1 MRQTIP
7 MILGGALITAMQ
19 LPLPVHLLDLFGTAV
34 FALTGA
40 LRAITKQL
48 DLMGAVVLAIV
59 TALGGGMMRDALIG
73 RHPPAAFIDETYLLI
88 AIVTGL
94 LTFFWGRRI
103 QEQES
108 WLIAFDAIG
117 LGVFTLV
124 GAWVAQQ
131 AGLGVT
137 GTVFIAML
145 TATGGGVLRAMLV
158 AEIPFILKKEVYA
171 SASLIG
177 ALTFLLL
184 NASDAPATL
193 TIWAVIAVTIAVR
206 LTAWRWNLHLP
217 QS

>member
-1 MRQTIP
+1 
-7 MILGGALITAMQ
+7 MITNMQ
-19 LPLPVHLLDLFGTAV
+19 LPQSIHMLDLFGTAV

-40 LRAITKQL
+40 LRALTKKL

-73 RHPPAAFIDETYLLI
+73 RHPPAAFIDEVYLLI
-88 AIVTGL
+88 AIGTGIL
-94 LTFFWGRRI
+94 AFFWGRQI
-103 QEQES
+103 KEQES
-108 WLIAFDAIG
+108 WLITFDAIG

-145 TATGGGVLRAMLV
+145 TATGGGALRAMLV
-158 AEIPFILKKEVYA
+158 SEIPFILKKEIYA

-177 ALTFLLL
+177 AIAFLLL
-184 NASDAPATL
+184 DAFDAPATI
-193 TIWAVIAVTIAVR
+193 TIWSVIAVTIAVR
-206 LTAWRWNLHLP
+206 LVAWRCNLHLP